1 MKTAINVDF
10 LNNRIV
16 MTRTFAKLASDVRSA
31 EYEMLQ
37 KARHDY
43 PTFSVEVRTIKRNS
57 NKKTYKNLTYD
68 YMQKYIILH
77 GTREEQL
84 ANMREFTEMKLI
96 GECHTNAKAYAT
108 IKSWFLDKFPEI
120 AEFGMI
126 DLDTEKTTE
135 ESAAE
140 TAPAEE
146 IKTIAEAA

>member
-16 MTRTFAKLASDVRSA
+16 MTRDFAKRASDVRSE

-37 KARHDY
+37 KARRDY
-43 PTFSVEVRTIKRNS
+43 PSFSVEVRTIKRNPT
-57 NKKTYKNLTYD
+57 KKTYKNLTYD
-68 YMQKYIILH
+68 YMSKYIVMH

-84 ANMREFTEMKLI
+84 ANMKEFSELKLI

-120 AEFGMI
+120 AKFGMV
-126 DLDTEKTTE
+126 DLETQQAAAT
-135 ESAAE
+135 AE
-140 TAPAEE
+140 TAPANEVQP
-146 IKTIAEAA
+146 IAEAA